1 MPDFLKEEIL
11 KNIERAHRVTTANR
25 TPSATSAPPFLV
37 AKITNWDMSEKIN
50 SAIVKA
56 NQEDKSTVFVLQMY
70 SKSPTKRGNAVLK
83 YPADLK
89 ELHLPIQGNVRFP
102 AIILIKR
109 TRERKCSLEKEF

>member
-1 MPDFLKEEIL
+1 MPDFLKEEII

-109 TRERKCSLEKEF
+109 TRERKYSLEKEV